1 MYVDWKLLLYLEDL
15 WYDFK
20 NSLSKFENGDEVF
33 DMLLGFVE
41 LDYIY
46 LLVLKEISIKL
57 SILDD
62 NFNYIYKYNFIYYM
76 EWCVKEMCSL
86 IEKFNCKGL

>member
-1 MYVDWKLLLYLEDL
+1 
-15 WYDFK
+15 
-20 NSLSKFENGDEVF
+20 
-33 DMLLGFVE
+33 MLLGFVE
-41 LDYIY
+41 LDHIY

-76 EWCVKEMCSL
+76 E
-86 IEKFNCKGL
+86 